1 MILFG
6 KRCEIC
12 GKPVSDQYVHEVDG
26 HVVCLTHFRM
36 LLEAG
41 ILFEGMDEEWHFE
54 MVHEKDIDDILEML
68 K

>member
-1 MILFG
+1 MIQFN

-12 GKPVSDQYVHEVDG
+12 GKPTSDTYANEIDG

-41 ILFEGMDEEWHFE
+41 LLFEGMDDMWHFVVTNKQDVE
-54 MVHEKDIDDILEML
+54 EIIKIL